1 MDELLTPPEKR
12 PRKVMLLTEPIIIEA
27 GPKIWDPIAKKQV
40 VLRIEIPAGT
50 PQAKVGNLLYKQL
63 IVDLTLSV
71 TNFDALKTKLKDEQA
86 AKEVRGMV
94 DEFVAN
100 LGTPMK
106 VLDKHDRL
114 ITKYYMSS
122 TDFWENSGHP
132 FGTTLSDQDKKA
144 LTAFVATL

>member
-1 MDELLTPPEKR
+1 
-12 PRKVMLLTEPIIIEA
+12 
-27 GPKIWDPIAKKQV
+27 
-40 VLRIEIPAGT
+40 
-50 PQAKVGNLLYKQL
+50 
-63 IVDLTLSV
+63 
-71 TNFDALKTKLKDEQA
+71 
-86 AKEVRGMV
+86 VRAMV

-122 TDFWENSGHP
+122 TDFWENSGHS
-132 FGTTLSDQDKKA
+132 FGTGLSAQEKKA